1 MIKYDL
7 VTSVGFIADNT
18 SSSGSTDKSGTSSPG
33 SKPNCTHVR
42 SVVCTDTVG
51 VCERVRRRR
60 EKERVGGG
68 REREYRVLAHV
79 MGREQ
84 TNKVTSK

>member
-60 EKERVGGG
+60 EKERVGE
-68 REREYRVLAHV
+68 RERVQGASHV